1 MAHFIIELNAIM
13 STVQLMIHKLHAVT
27 MIYKFQEIKMIY
39 KFKERRI
46 ISDLSERFACYL
58 NEVAYMFVN
67 NQASFCNAYHLDNGT
82 IDGMLLFQRD

>member
-1 MAHFIIELNAIM
+1 
-13 STVQLMIHKLHAVT
+13 
-27 MIYKFQEIKMIY
+27 MIYKFNEITIIY
-39 KFKERRI
+39 KSKEITI

-82 IDGMLLFQRD
+82 IDGMLLLQKDY

>member
-1 MAHFIIELNAIM
+1 M
-13 STVQLMIHKLHAVT
+13 
-27 MIYKFQEIKMIY
+27 
-39 KFKERRI
+39 I

-82 IDGMLLFQRD
+82 IDGMILQNYSNYYTTNMYRPNITALFTPLQNFLE